1 MPLNG
6 VLRRAPLVLGMGL
19 LVGCAHVAKGPAAKP
34 IDAQGRLSE
43 SPKTAMGLLINGRE
57 VTRLSSRYFGFLELT
72 FRNETSQ
79 WIRISHI
86 NLGFGSPAKDQS
98 VFVPW
103 GTDIDSWFSAT
114 EQRNAV
120 RAANADLALGLITA
134 GGAVAA
140 GASKGGSARAVG
152 GLVAVGGLAALTARA
167 AEASVAAAESPF
179 SGSHLLAVPFAIP
192 PGLFAKR
199 WIVLNT
205 PARPASGC
213 IESLLL
219 DYTNDR
225 GARERVWLEFRHPD
239 GRSEWQQQVCPK
251 EMQPVRQ

>member
-1 MPLNG
+1 MSPGRVSLGVPLA
-6 VLRRAPLVLGMGL
+6 LSTGL
-19 LVGCAHVAKGPAAKP
+19 LMGCAHVAKGPSAKP
-34 IDAQGRLSE
+34 IDAQGRLAE

-57 VTRLSSRYFGFLELT
+57 VTSLSSRYFGFLELT

-79 WIRISHI
+79 WIRISRI

-120 RAANADLALGLITA
+120 RGANVDLALGLVGA
-134 GGAVAA
+134 ARGGA
-140 GASKGGSARAVG
+140 ARAAG

-167 AEASVAAAESPF
+167 ADARAAAAESPF

-192 PGLFAKR
+192 PGLFSKR

-205 PARPASGC
+205 HARPAGGC
-213 IESLLL
+213 IDSLLL
-219 DYTNDR
+219 EYETDH
-225 GARERVWLEFRHPD
+225 GAKERVWLEFREPTTN
-239 GRSEWQQQVCPK
+239 SEWQRPLCTH
-251 EMQPVRQ
+251 EHRSFVR